1 MLLHTLPLRQEVP
14 GDKLFISSPDLAFF
28 DKEEEGMEDTH
39 AMFPREEGNGISTV
53 TNHSQICI
61 CHQLLPFSSEGVGC
75 FLSGELTEAGSQMFV
90 VY

>member
-1 MLLHTLPLRQEVP
+1 MTNCSSHHLTLFL
-14 GDKLFISSPDLAFF
+14 DK
-28 DKEEEGMEDTH
+28 DKEGVEDTH
-39 AMFPREEGNGISTV
+39 AVFPREEGNGISTV

-61 CHQLLPFSSEGVGC
+61 CYQLLPFSSEGVGC